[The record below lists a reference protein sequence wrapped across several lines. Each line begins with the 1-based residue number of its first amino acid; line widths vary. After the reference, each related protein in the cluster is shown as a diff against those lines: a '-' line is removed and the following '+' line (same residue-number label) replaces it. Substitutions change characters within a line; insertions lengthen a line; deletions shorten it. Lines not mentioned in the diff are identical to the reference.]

1 MKCYQWARSIP
12 GEKNLTKH
20 TFRGYRN
27 FPPKNQKTSAETL
40 CEIEAAAKSYA
51 TNVRQTLRDK
61 AVGKTRKYLKDN
73 GLLAV
78 PFDKW
83 VGFCIMRKQLYE
95 SKLEFL
101 LQSAQI
107 VKKDATTDEVILR
120 IEKELNKK
128 LIAMNK
134 KDEISDQFFSKMRST
149 GGQPAR
155 SYGLATV
162 HKTETPL
169 RPVLSLPGSSY
180 ENLNKMLAKFLTT
193 SMEPI

>member
-12 GEKNLTKH
+12 GETNLTKH
-20 TFRGYRN
+20 TFSRISKFSYQ
-27 FPPKNQKTSAETL
+27 KSKTSAETL

-61 AVGKTRKYLKDN
+61 AVEKTRKYLKDN

-101 LQSAQI
+101 LQSAQF

-120 IEKELNKK
+120 I
-128 LIAMNK
+128 
-134 KDEISDQFFSKMRST
+134 
-149 GGQPAR
+149 
-155 SYGLATV
+155 
-162 HKTETPL
+162 
-169 RPVLSLPGSSY
+169 
-180 ENLNKMLAKFLTT
+180 
-193 SMEPI
+193 